1 MTCSDVFTCGS
12 RSTCCSFW
20 LNLLQEKSKKVM
32 GMPQRPEI
40 WWVGQMSFHHQL
52 NLPHFTQRSVL
63 FNSMS
68 RTSSR
73 MRSPTSKNYFYF
85 ARCPSEFGHYPVLR
99 RMAGTRYF
107 WHEMGYNTRLRLR
120 RISLVFN
127 PISQEKYDGDGNSL
141 AKRKPMMRLDL
152 TSEAVRRPKQP

>member
-1 MTCSDVFTCGS
+1 
-12 RSTCCSFW
+12 
-20 LNLLQEKSKKVM
+20 
-32 GMPQRPEI
+32 
-40 WWVGQMSFHHQL
+40 MSFHHQL

-127 PISQEKYDGDGNSL
+127 PISQEKYDGDGYSFCRRFKWAQSFYDFYVPQMGGGILHTKLWLVDREHFYVGSANFDWRSL
-141 AKRKPMMRLDL
+141 
-152 TSEAVRRPKQP
+152 TQVRSQG

>member
-1 MTCSDVFTCGS
+1 
-12 RSTCCSFW
+12 
-20 LNLLQEKSKKVM
+20 
-32 GMPQRPEI
+32 
-40 WWVGQMSFHHQL
+40 MSFHHQL

-141 AKRKPMMRLDL
+141 RLKRSWRSHTPAKGAWRWRRLRPRGGRGL
-152 TSEAVRRPKQP
+152 GRRQWGRSVR